1 MPSHL
6 PPEVRK
12 RLALALRGTLRT
24 ARTSA
29 ALTQGQM
36 AGQLGLGLS
45 AYKRLENGLL
55 SPGVETLRKL
65 RRVLC
70 LSLDALLGPECA
82 RAVERA
88 SRPPRRKRPA
98 RSASPRART
107 ASRGQPAP
115 LEHLP
120 PRPRVYPYPLASQ
133 DPWGLLAATPWL
145 PGASVLPLLLV
156 RRGTPLALVV
166 DVG

>member
-12 RLALALRGTLRT
+12 QLAQALRGTLRT
-24 ARTSA
+24 ARRSA
-29 ALTQGQM
+29 ALTQAEM
-36 AGQLGLGLS
+36 ARRLGLGLS

-55 SPGVETLRKL
+55 SPGVRTLREL
-65 RRVLC
+65 SHALC

-98 RSASPRART
+98 RSGVSRART
-107 ASRGQPAP
+107 TSRASASVQGHPLQPQV
-115 LEHLP
+115 LSFMQGE
-120 PRPRVYPYPLASQ
+120 
-133 DPWGLLAATPWL
+133 PWGLLAATSRL
-145 PGASVLPLLLV
+145 PVAEAVPLLLV